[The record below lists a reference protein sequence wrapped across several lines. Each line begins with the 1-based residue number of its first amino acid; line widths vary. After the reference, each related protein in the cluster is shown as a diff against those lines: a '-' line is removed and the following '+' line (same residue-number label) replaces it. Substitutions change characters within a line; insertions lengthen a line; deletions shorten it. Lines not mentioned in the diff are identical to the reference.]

1 MAEKLEIYF
10 GLCSSNRSLR
20 FSVRG
25 FGCALFVLEEDKM
38 KQTLSDLWHGNI
50 NPISEKRETDDEK
63 TKKLRGELEICY
75 NILWSKLDSEGKQVL
90 DKLRSSHNELSI
102 TDTEDSFIQGFS
114 LAVKMMTESLAE

>member
-1 MAEKLEIYF
+1 
-10 GLCSSNRSLR
+10 
-20 FSVRG
+20 
-25 FGCALFVLEEDKM
+25 M

-50 NPISEKRETDDEK
+50 NPISEKREADDEK

-90 DKLRSSHNELSI
+90 DKLRSYHKELSI